1 MSDVDGGS
9 ACVLLPVATGE
20 TWAVPQ
26 NCLAEILTV
35 HTTEEQAPVEVEWRG
50 RQVPVLSLRGEDDAP
65 WCDPRRG
72 AGLVAIFLGLEG
84 EELEYYGV
92 AVAGDGMG
100 AARITAEVIED
111 VPEEMTELATAAF
124 RYEGTTCQVP
134 DLDRLQQRVS
144 QVQGAA

>member
-1 MSDVDGGS
+1 MSEIETGS
-9 ACVLLPVATGE
+9 ACVLLPVAKGE

-35 HTTEEQAPVEVEWRG
+35 QTKEADAPAKVEWRG
-50 RQVPVLSLRGEDDAP
+50 RQVPVLNLRGEDDAP

-84 EELEYYGV
+84 EEMEYYGV
-92 AVAGDGMG
+92 AVGSDGMG
-100 AARITAEVIED
+100 AARITAGVIED
-111 VPEEMTELATAAF
+111 VPDEMTEFATAAF

-134 DLDRLQQRVS
+134 DLDRLQQRLS
-144 QVQGAA
+144 QGQGLA

>member
-1 MSDVDGGS
+1 MSDMEGGS
-9 ACVLLPVATGE
+9 ACVLLPVTNGE

-35 HTTEEQAPVEVEWRG
+35 HTAEEAPPGEVAWRG
-50 RQVPVLSLRGEDDAP
+50 RQVPVLSLRGAGDAP

-92 AVAGDGMG
+92 AVGGEGMG

-111 VPEEMTELATAAF
+111 VPGEMTELATAAF
-124 RYEGTTCQVP
+124 RYEGRTCQVP
-134 DLDRLQQRVS
+134 DLDRLQQRVA
-144 QVQGAA
+144 QAQGAQ

>member
-1 MSDVDGGS
+1 MSEMEGGS
-9 ACVLLPVATGE
+9 ACVLLPVAQGQ

-35 HTTEEQAPVEVEWRG
+35 HTAEEAPPREVEWRG
-50 RQVPVLSLRGEDDAP
+50 RQVPVLSLWGTDDEP
-65 WCDPRRG
+65 WCDARRG

-84 EELEYYGV
+84 EELQYYGV
-92 AVAGDGMG
+92 AIGSDGMG

-111 VPEEMTELATAAF
+111 TPDEVAELATAAF
-124 RYEGTTCQVP
+124 RYKDKTCQVP

-144 QVQGAA
+144 QEQVAH

>member
-1 MSDVDGGS
+1 MSEMEDGS

-35 HTTEEQAPVEVEWRG
+35 HTKEEAPPRNVDWRG
-50 RQVPVLSLRGEDDAP
+50 RQVPVFSLCGADDAP
-65 WCDPRRG
+65 WCDARRG

-92 AVAGDGMG
+92 AVNGDGMR
-100 AARITAEVIED
+100 AARITAGVIED
-111 VPEEMTELATAAF
+111 APDEVAELATAAF
-124 RYEGTTCQVP
+124 RYKDMTCQVP

-144 QVQGAA
+144 QEQGTH

>member
-1 MSDVDGGS
+1 MSDSEGGS
-9 ACVLLPVATGE
+9 ACVLLPVAAGE

-35 HTTEEQAPVEVEWRG
+35 QTTEDEPPRKVEWRG
-50 RQVPVLSLRGEDDAP
+50 RRVPVLSLRGTEDPP

-92 AVAGDGMG
+92 AVSGDGIG
-100 AARITAEVIED
+100 AARITAGVIED
-111 VPEEMTELATAAF
+111 VPDEMTELATAAF
-124 RYEGTTCQVP
+124 RYEGMTCQVP

-144 QVQGAA
+144 QVAGAA